1 MPGAQIAIDQDRPGP
16 TVSVG
21 TDGYARND
29 LWLGRVV
36 HPRSVNTGTSYAW
49 TLLDKPPGSTAVITS
64 ATSQTCAFTPDLA
77 GSYRLELVLN
87 GGGLGNLAR
96 TIAACTFDNLGVEVN
111 NGWRVPALGETSTE
125 NNFGGQTRS
134 WDEALRNIFNDLLT
148 AGGSLA
154 VYDEAVLAGTRAKLN
169 FIGAGVVAVDNPGQ
183 LRVDV
188 TIPGFTGVQVK
199 EEGSSLGTTFTAFN
213 FIGGIVTATDAGGGV
228 ANISVL
234 GTNGMVVKDEGST
247 VTGGPHT
254 AMNFAGAG
262 VTASDAGG
270 GVALITIPQGA
281 PTIQEEGSP
290 LAGGPHSTLNF
301 IGSGITAADAGGGVA
316 SITVT
321 GKLVIQDESV
331 TVAGG
336 PHTTLNFLGATVAV
350 TDGGGGVANV
360 TVSGVTALPEV
371 EASLVAGVFSTI
383 NSSFTRAGSRTL
395 DPLYWPATIG
405 ALTRSIYFKADVEC
419 STPGT
424 TANVRL
430 RNITDNE
437 TVTSTDLNTGLQAN
451 TEVTSAAL
459 TVGVAAGNLKSGTPK
474 QYEVQVSLTGGGAG
488 DTVTITNARLCVR
501 YT

>member
-77 GSYRLELVLN
+77 GSYRLELVIN

-96 TIAACTFDNLGVEVN
+96 TIAACTFDNLGVETA
-111 NGWRVPALGETSTE
+111 NGWRVPALGETSSE

-134 WDEALRNIFNDLLT
+134 WDEAIRNIFNDLLT
-148 AGGSLA
+148 AGGSLG
-154 VYDEAVLAGTRAKLN
+154 VYDEGILAGSRAKLN

-213 FIGGIVTATDAGGGV
+213 FIGGIVTASDAGGGV

-281 PTIQEEGSP
+281 PTIQEEGVA

-301 IGSGITAADAGGGVA
+301 IGTAVTAADAGGGVA
-316 SITVT
+316 NITV
-321 GKLVIQDESV
+321 L
-331 TVAGG
+331 
-336 PHTTLNFLGATVAV
+336 
-350 TDGGGGVANV
+350 
-360 TVSGVTALPEV
+360 GVTALPEN
-371 EASLVAGVFSTI
+371 EAALMSGVFSTI
-383 NSSFTRAGSRTL
+383 NAAFTRAGNRLL
-395 DPLYWPATIG
+395 DLAYWPATIG
-405 ALTRSIYFKADVEC
+405 TLTRQIYFKADVEV
-419 STPGT
+419 SNGATVG
-424 TANVRL
+424 NVRL
-430 RNITDNE
+430 QNTTDNE
-437 TVTSTDLNTGLQAN
+437 TVTGTSVTTSSTSNAEISVGPLP
-451 TEVTSAAL
+451 
-459 TVGVAAGNLKSGTPK
+459 VGVAAGNLKTGVAKSY
-474 QYEVQVSLTGGGAG
+474 QVQVSLTGGGGA

-501 YT
+501 YV